1 MTPREHIQAH
11 LKKAF
16 DKLGFNIDDAS
27 LFTLEQPKVENFG
40 DLACTAAM
48 TLARVEKKAPRR
60 IAQEIIANYELD
72 PFYIDRVDLAGPGFI
87 NFYLAPACLQ
97 RSVIEIL
104 AAGEDYGRSAI
115 GAGERVQLEFVS
127 ANPTGP
133 LNVVSARAASVGDVM
148 TNLLNAAGYRAVREY
163 YVNDA
168 GRQVR
173 LLGASL
179 DARYLTA
186 LGDETPVPEDGYHG
200 DYLRELANEIL
211 ESYGESFKNFPEAD
225 RQQTFSQ
232 KALEYML
239 ARHKKSMERFGVYFD
254 VWFRESQ
261 LRKTKEHLEILKKL
275 KAAGFIYEKDDAVW
289 FKSSEFG
296 DEKDRVLVTGDKRPT
311 YFFVDVAYHENK
323 FKRGFDRLIDFWGP
337 DHHGY
342 IPRMSA
348 ALQALGHPK
357 HKFQV
362 EIIQQVNLLRDSQPV
377 KMSKRAGEIIEMDE
391 LIDEVGVDASRF
403 FFVDRRTSQQLDFDI
418 ELAKRE
424 DRNNPVWYV
433 QYAHARTCNIFK
445 KAHEKGYSTTNLR
458 DTSALT
464 DDFAMAIIKKLID
477 FPDIVAQAAQ
487 TMEPHRL
494 PNYLKEVAAA
504 LHRFYH
510 HQIVLDADDKI
521 RESRLLLTDATRQ
534 VLANGLK
541 LMGISA
547 PTYMAKLDTA
557 EDAEIV

>member
-11 LKKAF
+11 LKTSF
-16 DKLGFNIDDAS
+16 EKLGFDINDPS
-27 LFTLEQPKVENFG
+27 LYTLEQPKQENFG

-48 TLARVEKKAPRR
+48 TLARIEKKAPRD
-60 IAQEIIANYELD
+60 IAQEIVDHYELD
-72 PFYIDRVDLAGPGFI
+72 PFYIDRLEIAGPGFI
-87 NFYLAPACLQ
+87 NFYLAPTCLQ
-97 RSVIEIL
+97 HSVLEIV
-104 AAGEDYGRSAI
+104 AAGDDYGRCSI
-115 GAGERVQLEFVS
+115 GGGERVQLEFVS

-168 GRQVR
+168 GHQVH
-173 LLGASL
+173 LLGLSL

-186 LGDETPVPEDGYHG
+186 LGEETAVPEDGYHG
-200 DYLRELANEIL
+200 EYLRELANEIVQTN
-211 ESYGESFKNFPEAD
+211 GGSFKNLPEAE
-225 RQQTFSQ
+225 RHNTFSQ

-239 ARHKKSMERFGVYFD
+239 DRHKKSMDTFGVHFD

-261 LRKTKEHLEILKKL
+261 LRRTKSHLDILKKL
-275 KAAGFIYEKDDAVW
+275 KAAGYAYEKDEAVW

-311 YFFVDVAYHENK
+311 YFLVDVAYHENK
-323 FKRGFDRLIDFWGP
+323 FSRGFDRIIDFWGP

-348 ALQALGHPK
+348 ALQALGHAK

-362 EIIQQVNLLRDSQPV
+362 EIIQQVNLLRDGQPV

-445 KAHEKGYSTTNLR
+445 KAHEKGYSTANLR
-458 DTSALT
+458 HTSALT
-464 DDFAMAIIKKLID
+464 DDFAMAVIKKLID
-477 FPDIVAQAAQ
+477 FPDIIAQAAQ

-494 PNYLKEVAAA
+494 PTFLKELAAV

-510 HQIVLDADDKI
+510 HQIVLDADDTV

-547 PTYMAKLDTA
+547 PTFMAKLDTD
-557 EDAEIV
+557 EDADII